1 MHAPILS
8 LARRQYETGQ
18 CSMEELKDRVD
29 QVRRMLS
36 EATQILSME
45 DPSSPE
51 GIMGTAAV
59 QALDQIQRW
68 IISI

>member
-1 MHAPILS
+1 MHAQILL

-36 EATQILSME
+36 EAKQILSME

>member
-1 MHAPILS
+1 
-8 LARRQYETGQ
+8 
-18 CSMEELKDRVD
+18 MEELKDRVD

-68 IISI
+68 IISIWIFWWIEIKFSPIVDCF

>member
-1 MHAPILS
+1 MHAPILL